1 MFFFCCGQVS
11 QKFYIAISPVDDQI
25 PVVTSNGLRVQEGV
39 RKTITE
45 FDLKAEDKDTPVSSS
60 VLRVK
65 EEV

>member
-1 MFFFCCGQVS
+1 
-11 QKFYIAISPVDDQI
+11 
-25 PVVTSNGLRVQEGV
+25 LRVQEGV